1 MVPANRAETNKKKN
15 FFCIIQIILINRI
28 ILKTITTKIVPNPEI
43 KIANRLYFSQ
53 EGAERHSRPAVRVA
67 LAGIIVGVVVM
78 VLTLCIVVGFKQTI
92 TQKVAGFGAHIQVV
106 SFDNNNTFDLQPIE
120 VSDSLLL
127 RLGSYEHVRQAA
139 PFITKPG
146 MLKTDSA
153 FHGIV
158 LKGTDY
164 WDFFAGNII
173 DGTIPDGANQVVIS
187 QAAATQ
193 LRLQVGDGVYAYFVD
208 DSDVRARRFTV
219 CGIYNT
225 GFGQFDELF
234 VVTTLRDARRLQ
246 GWDETTY
253 SGVEILVDD
262 MQYLNETADRIY
274 FATVNK
280 LDDDGYQCY
289 YVQTLQEQNPAIF
302 AWLDLLDMNVVVII
316 ILMLLVAG
324 FNIVSGLIILI
335 LDGIQLI
342 GTLKA
347 LGADNR
353 FVRRVFLWQAAL
365 LIGKGILYGNAIAF
379 LLACAQYMFHIV
391 PLEAATY
398 YVSYVPVAFPWGW
411 IVALNLLTVAVSL
424 LILLLPSMIIS
435 KISPAKVMHFE

>member
-1 MVPANRAETNKKKN
+1 M
-15 FFCIIQIILINRI
+15 
-28 ILKTITTKIVPNPEI
+28 PNPEI

-78 VLTLCIVVGFKQTI
+78 ILTLCIVVGFKQTV

-106 SFDNNNTFDLQPIE
+106 SFDNNNTYDMQPIE

-127 RLGSYEHVRQAA
+127 RLGSYEHVRKAA

-164 WDFFAGNII
+164 WNFFRHNII
-173 DGTIPDGANQVVIS
+173 EGGLPTKPNQIIIS
-187 QAAATQ
+187 QTVSSQ
-193 LRLQVGDGVYAYFVD
+193 LKLQVGDGVYAYFVD
-208 DSDVRARRFTV
+208 ENDVRARRFTI

-225 GFGQFDELF
+225 GFGQFDDLF
-234 VVTTLRDARRLQ
+234 VITTLRDARRLQ
-246 GWDETTY
+246 GWEANTY

-262 MQYLNETADRIY
+262 IQYLDETADRIY

-280 LDDDGYQCY
+280 LDENGYQCY

-347 LGADNR
+347 LGADNS

-365 LIGKGILYGNAIAF
+365 LIGKGVLYGNAIAF
-379 LLACAQYMFHIV
+379 ILASIQYKFHWI
-391 PLEAATY
+391 PLDSATY
-398 YVSYVPVAFPWGW
+398 YVSYVPIAFPWGW
-411 IVALNLLTVAVSL
+411 ILALNGLTIGVSL
-424 LILLLPSMIIS
+424 LILLLPSMIIT

>member
-1 MVPANRAETNKKKN
+1 MSN
-15 FFCIIQIILINRI
+15 
-28 ILKTITTKIVPNPEI
+28 EI

-92 TQKVAGFGAHIQVV
+92 THKVAGFGAHIQLV
-106 SFDNNNTFDLQPIE
+106 SFDNNNTYDLQPIE
-120 VSDSLLL
+120 VSDSLLFK
-127 RLGSYEHVRQAA
+127 LGSYEHVRKAA

-164 WDFFAGNII
+164 WDFFRHNII
-173 DGTIPDGANQVVIS
+173 EGSLPTKPNQIIIS
-187 QAAATQ
+187 QTVSSQ
-193 LRLQVGDGVYAYFVD
+193 LNLQVGDGVYAYFVD
-208 DSDVRARRFTV
+208 DNDVRARRFTV

-234 VVTTLRDARRLQ
+234 VITTLRDARRLQ
-246 GWDETTY
+246 GWEANAY

-262 MQYLNETADRIY
+262 IQYLDETADRIY

-280 LDDDGYQCY
+280 LDENGYQCY

-316 ILMLLVAG
+316 ILMMLVAG

-347 LGADNR
+347 LGADNG

-365 LIGKGILYGNAIAF
+365 LIGKGVLYGNSIAF
-379 LLACAQYMFHIV
+379 ILASIQYKFHWI
-391 PLEAATY
+391 PLESATY
-398 YVSYVPVAFPWGW
+398 YVSYVPIAFPWGW
-411 IVALNLLTVAVSL
+411 ILALNGLTIGVSL
-424 LILLLPSMIIS
+424 LILLLPSMIIT

>member
-1 MVPANRAETNKKKN
+1 M
-15 FFCIIQIILINRI
+15 
-28 ILKTITTKIVPNPEI
+28 PNSEI

-78 VLTLCIVVGFKQTI
+78 ILTLCIVVGFKQTV

-106 SFDNNNTFDLQPIE
+106 SFDNNNTYDMQPIE

-127 RLGSYEHVRQAA
+127 RLGSYEHVRKAA

-164 WDFFAGNII
+164 WNFFRHNII
-173 DGTIPDGANQVVIS
+173 EGGLPTKPNQIIIS
-187 QAAATQ
+187 QTVSSQ
-193 LRLQVGDGVYAYFVD
+193 LQLQVGDGVYAYFVD
-208 DSDVRARRFTV
+208 DNDVRARRFTI

-225 GFGQFDELF
+225 GFGQFDDLF
-234 VVTTLRDARRLQ
+234 VITTLRDARRLQ
-246 GWDETTY
+246 GWKANTY
-253 SGVEILVDD
+253 SGIEILVDD
-262 MQYLNETADRIY
+262 IQYLDETADRIY

-280 LDDDGYQCY
+280 LDENGYQCY

-347 LGADNR
+347 LGADNS

-365 LIGKGILYGNAIAF
+365 LIGKGVLYGNAIAF
-379 LLACAQYMFHIV
+379 ILASIQFKFHWI
-391 PLEAATY
+391 PLESATY
-398 YVSYVPVAFPWGW
+398 YVSYVPIAFPWGW
-411 IVALNLLTVAVSL
+411 ILALNGLTIGVSL
-424 LILLLPSMIIS
+424 LILLLPSMIIT

>member
-1 MVPANRAETNKKKN
+1 M
-15 FFCIIQIILINRI
+15 
-28 ILKTITTKIVPNPEI
+28 PNSEI

-78 VLTLCIVVGFKQTI
+78 ILTLCIVVGFKQTV

-106 SFDNNNTFDLQPIE
+106 SFDNNNTYDMQPIE

-127 RLGSYEHVRQAA
+127 RLGSYEHVRKAA

-164 WDFFAGNII
+164 WNFFRHNII
-173 DGTIPDGANQVVIS
+173 EGGLPTKPNQIIIS
-187 QAAATQ
+187 QTVSSQ
-193 LRLQVGDGVYAYFVD
+193 LKLQVGDGVYAYFVD
-208 DSDVRARRFTV
+208 DNDVRARRFTI

-234 VVTTLRDARRLQ
+234 VITTLRDARRLQ
-246 GWDETTY
+246 GWEANTY

-262 MQYLNETADRIY
+262 IQYLDETADRIY

-280 LDDDGYQCY
+280 LDENGYQCY

-347 LGADNR
+347 LGADNS

-365 LIGKGILYGNAIAF
+365 LIGKGVLYGNSIAF
-379 LLACAQYMFHIV
+379 ILASIQYKFHWI
-391 PLEAATY
+391 PLESATY
-398 YVSYVPVAFPWGW
+398 YVSYVPIAFPWGW
-411 IVALNLLTVAVSL
+411 ILALNGLTIGVSL
-424 LILLLPSMIIS
+424 LILLLPSMIIT

>member
-1 MVPANRAETNKKKN
+1 M
-15 FFCIIQIILINRI
+15 
-28 ILKTITTKIVPNPEI
+28 PNSEI

-78 VLTLCIVVGFKQTI
+78 ILTLCIVVGFKQTV

-106 SFDNNNTFDLQPIE
+106 SFDNNNTYDMQPIE

-127 RLGSYEHVRQAA
+127 RLGSYEHVRKAA

-164 WDFFAGNII
+164 WNFFRQNII
-173 DGTIPDGANQVVIS
+173 EGGLPTKPNQIIIS
-187 QAAATQ
+187 QTVSSQ
-193 LRLQVGDGVYAYFVD
+193 LKLQVGDGVYAYFVD
-208 DSDVRARRFTV
+208 DNDVRARRFTI

-225 GFGQFDELF
+225 GFGQFDDLF
-234 VVTTLRDARRLQ
+234 VITTLRDARRLQ
-246 GWDETTY
+246 GWEANTY

-262 MQYLNETADRIY
+262 IQYLDETADRIY

-280 LDDDGYQCY
+280 LDENGYQCY

-342 GTLKA
+342 GTLEA
-347 LGADNR
+347 LGADNS

-365 LIGKGILYGNAIAF
+365 LIGKGVLYGNSIAF
-379 LLACAQYMFHIV
+379 ILASIQYKFHWI
-391 PLEAATY
+391 PLESATY
-398 YVSYVPVAFPWGW
+398 YVSYVPIAFPWGW
-411 IVALNLLTVAVSL
+411 ILALNGLTIGVSL
-424 LILLLPSMIIS
+424 LILLLPSMIIT

>member
-1 MVPANRAETNKKKN
+1 M
-15 FFCIIQIILINRI
+15 
-28 ILKTITTKIVPNPEI
+28 PNSEI

-78 VLTLCIVVGFKQTI
+78 VLTLCIVVGFKQTV

-106 SFDNNNTFDLQPIE
+106 SFDNNNTYDMQPIE

-127 RLGSYEHVRQAA
+127 RLGSYEHVRKAA

-164 WDFFAGNII
+164 WNFFRQNII
-173 DGTIPDGANQVVIS
+173 EGDLPTKPNQIIIS
-187 QAAATQ
+187 QTVSSQ
-193 LRLQVGDGVYAYFVD
+193 LKLQVGDGVYAYFVD
-208 DSDVRARRFTV
+208 DNDVRARRFTI

-225 GFGQFDELF
+225 GFGQFDDLF
-234 VVTTLRDARRLQ
+234 VITTLRDARRLQ
-246 GWDETTY
+246 GWEANTY

-262 MQYLNETADRIY
+262 IQYLDETADRIY

-280 LDDDGYQCY
+280 LDENGYQCY

-347 LGADNR
+347 LGADNS

-365 LIGKGILYGNAIAF
+365 LIGKGVLYGNAIAF
-379 LLACAQYMFHIV
+379 ILASIQYKFHWI
-391 PLEAATY
+391 PLESATY
-398 YVSYVPVAFPWGW
+398 YVSYVPIAFPWGW
-411 IVALNLLTVAVSL
+411 ILSLNGLTIGVSL
-424 LILLLPSMIIS
+424 LILLLPSMIIT